1 MKRILYIA
9 KNELSSLFY
18 SPIAWILMIFFTVL
32 TSADYIGSLD
42 AYAGIYERGGPQLM
56 ALQNLTAKL
65 LCSGSG
71 LFGSV
76 IRNLYLFFPLI
87 TMGLISRE
95 VNNGTIKLLYSSPV
109 RIREIVLGK
118 YLAILCFTLCLL
130 FLVCLTVI
138 SFAFSVENPDYGN
151 ILASLFGLF
160 LVLATYAA
168 IGLFISSITSY
179 QIVAA
184 IITFGVFAFLSKVG
198 ELWQDIDILRN
209 ITFYLNIGG
218 KAGRFLVGLMNLR
231 DFTYFVILIVSF
243 LSFTII
249 KIKSDTESIS
259 GFRKALRYISVIAVA
274 FVLGYITN
282 KPQVNMYYDATRGKI
297 FTIHPSTQELLKKMD
312 GKLEVT
318 LYGNLMGPY
327 YAVRPAAQLSIIAM
341 WERYVRF
348 KPDIDIDFKYYYN
361 TDTSNYRFK
370 NKPGKTLKQIA
381 DEEARTHRTSLDR
394 FMSPEEAGRFVNV
407 KAEENR
413 CFFVLKYN
421 GKETIVRTFDDPAF
435 WPGESE
441 VAAGLNRLV
450 ASEMPKIG
458 FLSDE
463 IERGPFSDRLRDY
476 KSIANQLGN
485 RHSLVNQGF
494 DFVNVSLKNNDI
506 PKSLTTLV
514 IADPRTPFPAESLE
528 KINRYI
534 DEGGNLL
541 IASEPDRKEVIKP
554 LFDKLGLTLRD
565 GILIQPNESYAS
577 DVVFSYLTDTAKNIS
592 PQFKRLMDTDLKYRG
607 DSLNRVALSGASAID
622 FNEGAGFEIAPLLVT
637 DKNLSWNRIAPIST
651 DSLQLKMTRT
661 AGDEVGSFV
670 AAVRMNRKVN
680 GKDQRIIV
688 SGDADYLATPQLSG
702 YKPSRYNYMYGFWSF
717 SYFTEG
723 KFPANIFSEES
734 IDNEFIITVDSIPAF
749 KLIFYWII
757 PAIIAVICSII
768 IIRRKRK

>member
-1 MKRILYIA
+1 
-9 KNELSSLFY
+9 
-18 SPIAWILMIFFTVL
+18 MIFFMIL

-42 AYAGIYERGGPQLM
+42 AYAGIYERGGPALM
-56 ALQNLTAKL
+56 ALQNLTSRL
-65 LCSGSG
+65 LCSGQG

-76 IRNLYLFFPLI
+76 IRSLYLFFPLI

-168 IGLFISSITSY
+168 IGLFISSVTSY

-198 ELWQDIDILRN
+198 ELWQDVDILRN

-231 DFTYFVILIVSF
+231 DFTYFLILIVSF

-249 KIKSDTESIS
+249 KIKSDTESVS
-259 GFRKALRYISVIAVA
+259 GFRKAMRYMSVIAVA
-274 FVLGYITN
+274 LVVGYITN

-297 FTIHPSTQELLKKMD
+297 FTAHPGTQELLKKMD
-312 GKLEVT
+312 GKLEIT

-327 YAVRPAAQLSIIAM
+327 FAVRPAAQLSIIGM
-341 WERYVRF
+341 WERYIRF

-361 TDTSNYRFK
+361 LDTSNYRFK

-381 DEEARTHRTSLDR
+381 EEEARTYRTSLDR
-394 FMSPEEAGRFVNV
+394 FMSPEEASKFANV
-407 KAEENR
+407 VAEENR

-421 GKETIVRTFDDPAF
+421 GKQTILRTFDDPGF

-441 VAAGLNRLV
+441 VAAALNRLA
-450 ASEMPKIG
+450 ASEMPRIG
-458 FLSDE
+458 FLTDE
-463 IERGPFSDRLRDY
+463 IERGPFSDRIRDY

-541 IASEPDRKEVIKP
+541 IAGEPDRKEVIKP
-554 LFDKLGLTLRD
+554 LFDKLGLTFRD
-565 GILIQPNESYAS
+565 GMLIQPTEKYSS
-577 DVVFSYLTDTAKNIS
+577 DVIFSYLTDTAKNFS
-592 PQFKRLMDTDLKYRG
+592 PQFRRLMDTDTKYRG
-607 DSLNRVALSGASAID
+607 DSLHRVALAGASAID
-622 FNEGAGFEIAPLLVT
+622 YTEHSGFHIEPLLIT
-637 DKNLSWNRIAPIST
+637 DKDLSWNRITPVSN
-651 DSLQLKMTRT
+651 DSLQLMLTRN
-661 AGDEVGSFV
+661 AGDESGSFV
-670 AAVRMNRKVN
+670 TAVRMNRKVN

-702 YKPSRYNYMYGFWSF
+702 GKPSRYNYLYGFWSF

-723 KFPANIFSEES
+723 KFPANVFSDES
-734 IDNEFIITVDSIPAF
+734 IDNKFIITVDNIPTL

-757 PAIIAVICSII
+757 PAIIGVICSVI

>member
-1 MKRILYIA
+1 MKRILYVA
-9 KNELSSLFY
+9 KNELYSLFY
-18 SPIAWILMIFFTVL
+18 SPIAWILMIFFMIL
-32 TSADYIGSLD
+32 TSSDYIASLD
-42 AYAGIYERGGPQLM
+42 AYTGIYERGGPALM

-65 LCSGSG
+65 LSSGNG

-168 IGLFISSITSY
+168 IGLFISSVTSY

-209 ITFYLNIGG
+209 ITYYLNIGG

-231 DFTYFVILIVSF
+231 DFTYFLILIVSF

-249 KIKSDTESIS
+249 KIKSDTESVS
-259 GFRKALRYISVIAVA
+259 GFRKAMRYISVIAVA
-274 FVLGYITN
+274 FVVGYITN
-282 KPQVNMYYDATRGKI
+282 KPQVNMYYDATREKI
-297 FTIHPSTQELLKKMD
+297 FTVHPNTQGLLKNMD
-312 GKLEVT
+312 GKLEIV
-318 LYGNLMGPY
+318 LYGNLLAHY
-327 YAVRPAAQLSIIAM
+327 YPVRPAAQLSIMAM
-341 WERYVRF
+341 WERYIRF

-361 TDTSNYRFK
+361 LDTSNYRFK
-370 NKPGKTLKQIA
+370 NKPGRTLKQIA
-381 DEEARTHRTSLDR
+381 EEEARTYRTSLDR
-394 FMSPEEAGRFVNV
+394 FMSPEEASKFADVV
-407 KAEENR
+407 AEENR

-421 GKETIVRTFDDPAF
+421 GKETILRTFDDPAF

-441 VAAGLNRLV
+441 VAAALSRL
-450 ASEMPKIG
+450 AAANMPKIG

-476 KSIANQLGN
+476 RVIANQLGN
-485 RHSLVNQGF
+485 RYSLVNQGF
-494 DFVNVSLKNNDI
+494 DFVNVSLKNNEI
-506 PKSLTTLV
+506 PTALTALV

-541 IASEPDRKEVIKP
+541 IAGEPDRKEVIKP
-554 LFDKLGLTLRD
+554 LFNKLGLTFRD
-565 GILIQPNESYAS
+565 GMLIQPTEKYSS
-577 DVVFSYLTDTAKNIS
+577 DVVFSYMTDTAKNFS
-592 PQFKRLMDTDLKYRG
+592 PQFKRLMDTDTKYRG
-607 DSLNRVALSGASAID
+607 DSLHRVALAGASAI
-622 FNEGAGFEIAPLLVT
+622 EYTEQSGFHIDPLLIT
-637 DKNLSWNRIAPIST
+637 DKDLSWNRTAPVSN
-651 DSLQLKMTRT
+651 DSLQLNLTRT
-661 AGDEVGSFV
+661 AGDESGSFV
-670 AAVRMNRKVN
+670 TAVRMNRKVN

-702 YKPSRYNYMYGFWSF
+702 SKPARYNYLYGTWSF

-723 KFPANIFSEES
+723 KFPANVYSDES
-734 IDNEFIITVDSIPAF
+734 IDNKFKITVDSIPTF

-757 PAIIAVICSII
+757 PAIIGLICSII

>member
-1 MKRILYIA
+1 MKRILYVA
-9 KNELSSLFY
+9 KNELYSLFY
-18 SPIAWILMIFFTVL
+18 SPIAWILMIFFMIL
-32 TSADYIGSLD
+32 TSADYIASLD
-42 AYAGIYERGGPQLM
+42 AYTGIYERGGPALM

-65 LCSGSG
+65 LSSGNG

-168 IGLFISSITSY
+168 IGLFISAVTSY

-209 ITFYLNIGG
+209 ITYYLNFGG

-231 DFTYFVILIVSF
+231 DFTYFLIIIVSF

-249 KIKSDTESIS
+249 KIKSDTESVS
-259 GFRKALRYISVIAVA
+259 GFRKAMRYISVIAIA
-274 FVLGYITN
+274 FVVGYITN
-282 KPQVNMYYDATRGKI
+282 KPQVNMYYDATREKI
-297 FTIHPSTQELLKKMD
+297 FTIHPNTQELLKKMD
-312 GKLEVT
+312 GKLEII
-318 LYGNLMGPY
+318 LYGNLLGHY
-327 YAVRPAAQLSIIAM
+327 YPVRPAAQLSIIAM
-341 WERYVRF
+341 WERYLRF

-361 TDTSNYRFK
+361 LDTSNYRFK
-370 NKPGKTLKQIA
+370 NKPGRTLKQIA
-381 DEEARTHRTSLDR
+381 EEEARTYRTSLAR
-394 FMSPEEAGRFVNV
+394 FMSPEEAGKLADIV
-407 KAEENR
+407 AEENR

-441 VAAGLNRLV
+441 VAAGLSRLV
-450 ASEMPKIG
+450 AADMPKIG

-476 KSIANQLGN
+476 RVIANQLGN
-485 RHSLVNQGF
+485 RYSLVNQGF
-494 DFVNVSLKNNDI
+494 DFVNVSLKNNEI
-506 PKSLTTLV
+506 PTALTALV

-541 IASEPDRKEVIKP
+541 IAGEPDRKEVIKP
-554 LFDKLGLTLRD
+554 LFNKLGLTFRD
-565 GILIQPNESYAS
+565 GMLIQPTEKYSS
-577 DVVFSYLTDTAKNIS
+577 DVVFSYMTDTAKNFS
-592 PQFKRLMDTDLKYRG
+592 PQFRRLMDTDTKYRG
-607 DSLNRVALSGASAID
+607 DSLHRVALAGASAI
-622 FNEGAGFEIAPLLVT
+622 EYTEQSGFHIDPLLIT
-637 DKNLSWNRIAPIST
+637 DKDLSWNRTAPVSN
-651 DSLQLKMTRT
+651 DSLQLNLTRT
-661 AGDEVGSFV
+661 AGDESGSFV
-670 AAVRMNRKVN
+670 TAVRMNRKVN

-702 YKPSRYNYMYGFWSF
+702 SKPARYNYLYGTWSF

-723 KFPANIFSEES
+723 KFPANVYSDES
-734 IDNEFIITVDSIPAF
+734 IDNKFKITVDSIPTF

-757 PAIIAVICSII
+757 PAIIGVICSVI